1 MPSLEIIK
9 PGLLTS
15 IQDQGRKGMAY
26 YAIPRSGAMDAN
38 AARIALLLLHLPED
52 SPLIE
57 CTSLAPHIRFR
68 DAARIAIAGADF
80 GWRLNEEAIP
90 VNRVV
95 EVQAGDVLRGK
106 MARDGFRAYIA
117 INGHLQLEPVY
128 DSYAT
133 YLNAKLGG
141 YQGRI
146 LQKGDVIQWE
156 ALAVNGLDRTRI
168 PIQAGPEYHYLSSS
182 AQEQLVTQE
191 YVVSNDS
198 NRMGLR
204 LQGEPLESSA
214 YQLTHS
220 VPILP
225 GFIQLPPSG
234 LPIIILQDGQISG
247 GYPRIAYVPPQYLS
261 TLNQIPLGGRFC
273 FRMMG

>member
-9 PGLLTS
+9 SGLLTS
-15 IQDQGRKGMAY
+15 IQDRGRKGMAY

-38 AARIALLLLHLPED
+38 AAKIALLLLHLAED

-57 CTSLAPHIRFR
+57 CTSIAPHIRFH
-68 DAARIAIAGADF
+68 DATQIAIAGADF
-80 GWRLNEEAIP
+80 SWTINNTP
-90 VNRVV
+90 VQVNAVI
-95 EVQAGDVLRGK
+95 EVQPGDVLRGK

-117 INGHLQLEPVY
+117 INGRLQLEPVY

-133 YLNAKLGG
+133 YMNAKLGG
-141 YQGRI
+141 HQGRL
-146 LQKGDVIQWE
+146 LQKGDVIEWE
-156 ALAVNGLDRTRI
+156 EHPINSLDRSHV
-168 PIQAGPEYHYLSSS
+168 PILLGPEYDFLSAE
-182 AQEQLVTQE
+182 AQQQLVTQE
-191 YVVSNDS
+191 YLVSSDS

-204 LQGEPLESSA
+204 LQGDPLESSA
-214 YQLTHS
+214 YQLAHS

-247 GYPRIAYVPPQYLS
+247 GYPRIAYVPSRYLAA
-261 TLNQIPLGGRFC
+261 LNQIPLGGRFR
-273 FRMMG
+273 FRMV